1 MPLHHFFIY
10 TVPEKFEETAAWY
23 LKALAPLNYVEIMR
37 VPRKVAMGANSVPEF
52 WVGTKEDVGKEST
65 HFAFKAKGEV
75 SRLQSTHPIIRST
88 EVLTKAYVLN
98 RSGGSASISRS
109 WGCGRREVQR
119 RTWTPSTILLHV
131 LHCICSG
138 PGTSTV
144 PSAIN
149 SSSTVE

>member
-37 VPRKVAMGANSVPEF
+37 IPGKVAMGADGVPEF

-88 EVLTKAYVLN
+88 EALTKAYVLN
-98 RSGGSASISRS
+98 RSGSSASISRS
-109 WGCGRREVQR
+109 WGCSWREVQR
-119 RTWTPSTILLHV
+119 RTWPSSTILFHV
-131 LHCICSG
+131 LRCICSG
-138 PGTSTV
+138 PGTSTAA
-144 PSAIN
+144 PAIN
-149 SSSTVE
+149 PSSTVE